1 MAKPETL
8 KAFKDLLLKTD
19 QIMKAQKKINP
30 RFDLEISSNLTLAL
44 KDKDGPRIE
53 LYLTTLKATLK
64 DIENSLDDTRSAL
77 IELGDIERE
86 DEEFVS
92 AHLQDLDKL
101 TTKISDAQ
109 SSLTKQFQQGKKFQE
124 LAEKA
129 LTGLQGTVDKAY
141 RELAELTKWV
151 NDENKDLKDTFHKSD
166 QIATK
171 AQAASDARDAK
182 ALAEAQKSMVS
193 LGIIGKA
200 VIFSSHEDQLKD
212 FIGKL
217 AGSGFDADDIAELKK
232 GAQDALSDHAG
243 AKVYLDQM
251 EKQEKLV
258 QDFKLEP
265 INVKKALDALDLDSK
280 VESKLAKA
288 LVGSRSAMEKN
299 LDALAKELKLKTNGK
314 QMLAAL
320 EKAGVI

>member
-1 MAKPETL
+1 MANPATL
-8 KAFKDLLLKTD
+8 NAFKDLVLKTD
-19 QIMKAQKKINP
+19 KIMKAQKKINP
-30 RFDLEISSNLTLAL
+30 RFDLEISSSLPQAI
-44 KDKDGPRIE
+44 KDKNVPKIE

-64 DIENSLDDTRSAL
+64 DIENSLDDTRRAL
-77 IELGDIERE
+77 IELGDIERD

-101 TTKISDAQ
+101 TTKITDAQ

-124 LAEKA
+124 QAEKA

-141 RELAELTKWV
+141 QELAELTKWV
-151 NDENKDLKDTFHKSD
+151 NDETKDLKETFHKCD

-171 AQAASDARDAK
+171 AKAAFDARDAK
-182 ALAEAQKSMVS
+182 ALADAQKSMDA
-193 LGIIGKA
+193 LGIGGKGA
-200 VIFSSHEDQLKD
+200 IFNSHESQLKE
-212 FIGKL
+212 FIEKV
-217 AGSGFDADDIAELKK
+217 AGSGFDADDVAQLKK
-232 GAQDALSDHAG
+232 GAQDALSDHVG

-251 EKQEKLV
+251 GKQEKFV

-265 INVKKALDALDLDSK
+265 IDVKKALKTLELDPK
-280 VESKLAKA
+280 AESKLAKA
-288 LVGSRSAMEKN
+288 LVGTRSAMEKN
-299 LDALAKELKLKTNGK
+299 LDALARELKLKTNGK